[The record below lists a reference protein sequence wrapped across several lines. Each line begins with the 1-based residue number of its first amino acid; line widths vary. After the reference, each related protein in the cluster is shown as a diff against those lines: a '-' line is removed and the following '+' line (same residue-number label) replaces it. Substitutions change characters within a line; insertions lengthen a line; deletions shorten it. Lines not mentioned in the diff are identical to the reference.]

1 MILENLLTISSGRSR
16 EKCCNDK
23 TIKKCFGAEVNVDLL
38 LSGRDVTVAGVPL
51 VFHGNVPPHGRVFKS
66 SRGDEAV
73 FTINRK
79 TGNMFG
85 SLKTSEGKSFAL
97 EKCRH
102 GHVWIEFDVE
112 MFESMQEPDHEDSP
126 DMNRFIQPS
135 TPSKAT
141 ATMSL
146 IVYYTPEFRDA
157 TADIEGF
164 VNQAVAETNQGY
176 ANSQIP
182 LVAEVFCTKEARV
195 SDSDNGVQLL
205 EDFSNSLGTVRALRN
220 SADIAILLVK
230 NSNYC
235 GIASTIHS
243 IPSGNNY
250 AWVLKGCALGY
261 FTFAHEI
268 GHLFGAGHNRLVYPW
283 NPSFPYGHG
292 SLIPNGLNG
301 YRTIMAYSAPTNRL
315 RVNHYSN
322 PDVNYNGIPTGNWK
336 TNNAKVI
343 FNNRFA
349 MAASG
354 GEENNCTLTSESFF
368 KKSTI

>member
-1 MILENLLTISSGRSR
+1 MFYSVILIIIVDNLLTISSGRST

-23 TIKKCFGAEVNVDLL
+23 TIKKCFGAAVNVDLL
-38 LSGRDVTVAGVPL
+38 LSGRDVTIAGVPL
-51 VFHGNVPPHGRVFKS
+51 VFHGNVPPQGRVFKS

-73 FTINRK
+73 FTINK
-79 TGNMFG
+79 NSGNMFG
-85 SLKTSEGKSFAL
+85 SLKTSEGRSFAL

-112 MFESMQEPDHEDSP
+112 MFESMQEPEYDDSR
-126 DMNRFIQPS
+126 DMNKFIQPS
-135 TPSKAT
+135 NPSRST
-141 ATMSL
+141 ATMSI
-146 IVYYTPEFRDA
+146 IVYYTPEFRES

-164 VNQAVAETNQGY
+164 VNQAIAETNQGY

-195 SDSDNGVQLL
+195 KDSNNGFQLL

-220 SADIAILLVK
+220 SADMAILLVN

-268 GHLFGAGHNRLVYPW
+268 GHLFGAGHNRHVYLY

-292 SLIPNGLNG
+292 YLIPNG
-301 YRTIMAYSAPTNRL
+301 YRTIMAYSAPNHRL

-322 PDVNYNGIPTGNWK
+322 PDVSFNGNPTGKWK

-343 FNNRFA
+343 FYNRFT
-349 MAASG
+349 MANSG
-354 GEENNCTLTSESFF
+354 GEENNCSLTG
-368 KKSTI
+368 K